1 MMIQMMF
8 AKRKINLNLYSSEV
22 AIVFNKEI
30 ILSTAYVIKTNN
42 NM

>member
-1 MMIQMMF
+1 MY
-8 AKRKINLNLYSSEV
+8 AKRKINLKLYISEV

-30 ILSTAYVIKTNN
+30 ILSTAYAINNNN